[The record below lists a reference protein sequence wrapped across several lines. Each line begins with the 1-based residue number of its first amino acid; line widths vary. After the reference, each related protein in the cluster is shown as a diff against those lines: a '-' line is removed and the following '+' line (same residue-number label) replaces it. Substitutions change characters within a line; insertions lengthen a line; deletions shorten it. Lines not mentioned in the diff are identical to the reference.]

1 MSFVGAH
8 HGREDWQQHTTAAA
22 PPVDLAA
29 TLKMSAIYSSYSLRW
44 RETLVFANL
53 HGPKTGPAEP
63 NFFFAQHVVQFKGTT
78 KFDVIVADAK
88 LVGSASDPA
97 ERLTQSP

>member
-53 HGPKTGPAEP
+53 HVGRKQAQRSPT
-63 NFFFAQHVVQFKGTT
+63 FFSHNT
-78 KFDVIVADAK
+78 
-88 LVGSASDPA
+88 
-97 ERLTQSP
+97 